1 MTFNNIHFDF
11 PPIMS
16 EGGNYASW
24 QPGSSTNKAIR
35 EKAGIMNNSQYRKYL
50 ISNADKIIKAN
61 QLEACD
67 NCSSTPSQFGS
78 SINVSPTP
86 FLYSRNVEDN
96 PIGFEKSDLK
106 SNYLARHQIE
116 KTQVT
121 PVMTQEHFLKLQ
133 R

>member
-1 MTFNNIHFDF
+1 MTSNNIHFDF

-35 EKAGIMNNSQYRKYL
+35 EKAGIINNLQYRKYL
-50 ISNADKIIKAN
+50 TSNADKIIKAN
-61 QLEACD
+61 QLEACE
-67 NCSSTPSQFGS
+67 NCSSCTSQFGS
-78 SINVSPTP
+78 GINVSPTP
-86 FLYSRNVEDN
+86 FLYSRNAEDN
-96 PIGFEKSDLK
+96 PLGYEKSDLK

-121 PVMTQEHFLKLQ
+121 PVMTQEYFLNLH

>member
-1 MTFNNIHFDF
+1 MISNNIHFDF

-35 EKAGIMNNSQYRKYL
+35 EKAGIINNSQYRKYL

-67 NCSSTPSQFGS
+67 TCSSSTSQFGS
-78 SINVSPTP
+78 GINVSFTP
-86 FLYSRNVEDN
+86 FLYSQNMEST
-96 PIGFEKSDLK
+96 PHGYETSDLK
-106 SNYLARHQIE
+106 RNYLTRHQVE

-121 PVMTQEHFLKLQ
+121 PVMTQDYLLSFQ